1 MLLRIALYQMNI
13 GFEDKE
19 GNFAKVRE
27 AAEKAAYERAD
38 VLFLPEMSFTGFS
51 MNTELTAESDN
62 SSMSFVRNLC
72 LSFGLAIGFG
82 WVRKLKDKAEN
93 CYSVIDRNGDELS
106 TYVKTHPF
114 SYSGEDRYFSGGSSI
129 AFYAVENEGFSTA
142 VCYDMRFPE
151 LFSCICKDERVKAVV
166 IPANWPAGRSE
177 HWKIL
182 TRARAIENQV
192 YIIAVNCVGEINGLY
207 YSGDSC
213 VIAPDGEIL
222 VCSGNREELTFAEID
237 GSIADKLR
245 KSFPVKN
252 DRRTDL
258 YKCLL

>member
-1 MLLRIALYQMNI
+1 MNI
-13 GFEDKE
+13 IFEDKE
-19 GNFAKVRE
+19 GNFGKVRK
-27 AAEKAAYERAD
+27 AAEKAAYKGAD

-51 MNTELTAESDN
+51 MNTELTAESDDL
-62 SSMSFVRNLC
+62 SRSFVKILC
-72 LSFGLAIGFG
+72 SEFGIAIGFG

-93 CYSVIDRNGDELS
+93 CYSVIDKNGTELS
-106 TYVKTHPF
+106 TYVKMHPF

-129 AFYAVENEGFSTA
+129 AFYAVENIGFSTA

-151 LFSCICKDERVKAVV
+151 LFSCICRDERVKAVV
-166 IPANWPAGRSE
+166 IPANWPAKRSE

-182 TRARAIENQV
+182 TRARAVENQV

-207 YSGDSC
+207 YSGNSC

-222 VCSGNREELTFAEID
+222 SYSENKEELVFADID
-237 GSIADKLR
+237 GGTADKLR